1 MKTTR
6 FIQIGGVINLL
17 FVVFHLLSAWTP
29 GLAMLPLDFR
39 PLIQV
44 LNIHLAYA
52 LAIFFVLSLFFPNEL
67 STTKLGRIISLLIA
81 GFWVLRAV
89 NEAVFW
95 GISLSGSWIIIF
107 ICLAVAA
114 LYLIPSVDKRAWSN

>member
-107 ICLAVAA
+107 LCLAVAA